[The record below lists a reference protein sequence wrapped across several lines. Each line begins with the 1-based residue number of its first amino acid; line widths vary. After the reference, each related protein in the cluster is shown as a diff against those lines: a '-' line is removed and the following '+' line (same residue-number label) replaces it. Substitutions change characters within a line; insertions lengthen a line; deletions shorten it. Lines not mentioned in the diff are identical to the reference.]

1 MIFDSHIPDY
11 AIVDSYVKLSR
22 KIIGNYVTGFVNAIL
37 RKISKS
43 DNYVL
48 KKESQFNLGVAL
60 SYPDWII
67 ESWINQYGENKTIKL
82 CEYFNKT
89 YTLMIRR
96 NELIIDHN
104 LLVDKIEKDKIKIER
119 YKNSEN
125 FYYIKKGAGSL
136 LKSKLFSKGYISIQD
151 RAAGAVV
158 ELLDPKPGEI
168 ILDACAAPGTKAFYI
183 AEKMEYKGHLIAS
196 DISSNRINMCIKD
209 SNRHN
214 ISWINWC
221 IKNAEKEEFPLLD
234 RALIDAPC
242 SGTGTIG
249 KNPEARWRSNIE
261 QIKQLKKKQLAIMLN
276 ISKYIKPQG
285 VICYSTCS
293 LQKEENWDVIDAF
306 LKLNQKYKIDNSE
319 NSLPKL
325 WLKKQN
331 IMEIFPPRDK
341 LIGMFAVRLK
351 NIG

>member
-104 LLVDKIEKDKIKIER
+104 LLVDKI
-119 YKNSEN
+119 
-125 FYYIKKGAGSL
+125 
-136 LKSKLFSKGYISIQD
+136 
-151 RAAGAVV
+151 
-158 ELLDPKPGEI
+158 
-168 ILDACAAPGTKAFYI
+168 
-183 AEKMEYKGHLIAS
+183 
-196 DISSNRINMCIKD
+196 
-209 SNRHN
+209 
-214 ISWINWC
+214 
-221 IKNAEKEEFPLLD
+221 
-234 RALIDAPC
+234 
-242 SGTGTIG
+242 
-249 KNPEARWRSNIE
+249 
-261 QIKQLKKKQLAIMLN
+261 
-276 ISKYIKPQG
+276 
-285 VICYSTCS
+285 
-293 LQKEENWDVIDAF
+293 
-306 LKLNQKYKIDNSE
+306 
-319 NSLPKL
+319 
-325 WLKKQN
+325 
-331 IMEIFPPRDK
+331 
-341 LIGMFAVRLK
+341 
-351 NIG
+351 